1 VFFDK
6 IKKFLDEKKTICV
19 IGGLILFGIFLY
31 FQVRDDNMIENEP
44 LVQQNASQKK
54 TNSDNKQHSS
64 HSSKVITCDISGAI
78 NKSGVY
84 TLKSGSRLNDLI
96 KKAGGLRSDAQLRAI
111 NRARILKDQD
121 QIYIPDKTEKVADT
135 AAEANNVNSDDKQD
149 KININT
155 ATAQELQKLSG
166 IGQKRAEQII
176 ECRERIGGFK
186 SIDDLKQVSGIG
198 VKTIEKLKPH
208 LIL

>member
-1 VFFDK
+1 MFFDK

-96 KKAGGLRSDAQLRAI
+96 KKAGGLRSDA
-111 NRARILKDQD
+111 
-121 QIYIPDKTEKVADT
+121 
-135 AAEANNVNSDDKQD
+135 
-149 KININT
+149 
-155 ATAQELQKLSG
+155 
-166 IGQKRAEQII
+166 
-176 ECRERIGGFK
+176 
-186 SIDDLKQVSGIG
+186 
-198 VKTIEKLKPH
+198 
-208 LIL
+208 

>member
-1 VFFDK
+1 MFFDK
-6 IKKFLDEKKTICV
+6 MKKFLDEKKTVCV

-31 FQVRDDNMIENEP
+31 FQVRDDNTIEN
-44 LVQQNASQKK
+44 ATKIK

-64 HSSKVITCDISGAI
+64 HSSKFITCDISGAI

-135 AAEANNVNSDDKQD
+135 AAETNNVKSDDKQD

-155 ATAQELQKLSG
+155 ATVQELQKLSG

-176 ECRERIGGFK
+176 ECRERIGGF
-186 SIDDLKQVSGIG
+186 
-198 VKTIEKLKPH
+198 
-208 LIL
+208 